1 MSSSSPTTLSQ
12 LQFEVLRAL
21 LHADKPLTQ
30 RELHQLTDI
39 SLGSVNSTVR
49 QCEAAGYISERAL
62 TEAGRQA
69 LAPYKVD
76 NAIIMAA
83 GLSQRFAP
91 ISYERPKGTLRV
103 RGQALID
110 RQIEQLR
117 EAGINDITV
126 VVGYKKEHFFYL
138 AAKYGVKIVVNSDYA
153 TRNNNGSLWLVR
165 EQLANTYICS
175 SDDYFTVNP
184 FEDYV
189 YQAYYSAQYAQGPTA
204 EWCITTGAGGRI
216 TGVSV
221 GGANAWYMLGHVY
234 FDRAFSATFRR
245 ILESVYHLP
254 ETAPKL
260 WESIYL
266 DHIRELNMVMR
277 PYPEGVINEFD
288 SVDEIR
294 SFDPM
299 FLENLDSD
307 IFTNITSTLGCQVDE
322 ITDFYPLKQGITNLS
337 CHFRVGDQEYV
348 YRHPGAGTDKI
359 VDRAAEF
366 EALNLARDLG
376 IDHTFIT
383 GDTVKGWKISRFIP
397 DAANLDVNDPAQL
410 TRAMD
415 MARTLHSSDMR
426 LSRHFDFVTEG
437 LKYEAIL
444 RQFGPI
450 DVPDYQVMRDKI
462 MRLKRFTEAD
472 GYQLVPSHNDFFP
485 LNFLVSNDASNNEID
500 LIDWEYAGMSDPAA
514 DFGTMVVCASLSRAQ
529 SDAALAA
536 YLEAEPTAAQQR
548 HFYAYVAFAGWC
560 WYVWSLVKEA
570 EGDDVGQWLYI
581 YYQAASDNI
590 DWVLAAYEQAASQ
603 DAASAQDAQSEAASD
618 AVATPDQT
626 STNH

>member
-1 MSSSSPTTLSQ
+1 M
-12 LQFEVLRAL
+12 
-21 LHADKPLTQ
+21 
-30 RELHQLTDI
+30 
-39 SLGSVNSTVR
+39 
-49 QCEAAGYISERAL
+49 
-62 TEAGRQA
+62 
-69 LAPYKVD
+69 
-76 NAIIMAA
+76 
-83 GLSQRFAP
+83 
-91 ISYERPKGTLRV
+91 
-103 RGQALID
+103 
-110 RQIEQLR
+110 
-117 EAGINDITV
+117 
-126 VVGYKKEHFFYL
+126 
-138 AAKYGVKIVVNSDYA
+138 
-153 TRNNNGSLWLVR
+153 
-165 EQLANTYICS
+165 
-175 SDDYFTVNP
+175 
-184 FEDYV
+184 
-189 YQAYYSAQYAQGPTA
+189 
-204 EWCITTGAGGRI
+204 
-216 TGVSV
+216 
-221 GGANAWYMLGHVY
+221 
-234 FDRAFSATFRR
+234 
-245 ILESVYHLP
+245 
-254 ETAPKL
+254 
-260 WESIYL
+260 
-266 DHIRELNMVMR
+266 
-277 PYPEGVINEFD
+277 
-288 SVDEIR
+288 
-294 SFDPM
+294 
-299 FLENLDSD
+299 
-307 IFTNITSTLGCQVDE
+307 
-322 ITDFYPLKQGITNLS
+322 
-337 CHFRVGDQEYV
+337 
-348 YRHPGAGTDKI
+348 
-359 VDRAAEF
+359 
-366 EALNLARDLG
+366 ARDLG

-590 DWVLAAYEQAASQ
+590 DWVLAAYEQAAQ
-603 DAASAQDAQSEAASD
+603 AETASD